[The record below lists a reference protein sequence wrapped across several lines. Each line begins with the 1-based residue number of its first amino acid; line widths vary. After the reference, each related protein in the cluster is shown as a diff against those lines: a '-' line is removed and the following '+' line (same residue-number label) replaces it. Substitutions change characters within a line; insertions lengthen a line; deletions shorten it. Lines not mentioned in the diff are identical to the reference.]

1 MALQGGA
8 DSSPTG
14 LARRSRHGIG
24 FRLGAAF
31 VTIVGLAVGA
41 CIVGWLSYVSLSGEL
56 SQIARSQMPRLAFA
70 TRLSKTGADI
80 SSVMPNLASSPTR
93 SGYTAIR
100 AVYAQR
106 LDTLNAVLAE
116 MQAADLD
123 NGEFGPLVESINR
136 NLSELDIASGRR
148 FTLQEEMRADLDE
161 LRWVQ
166 TDLLGEAEPL
176 VDDVRFNMETE
187 LKADAREARILNEQR
202 KSEALMS
209 VIAQASLATGLI
221 ARLVDLNSVED
232 IQETIAYLGDSTD
245 ALRLGQQTLADWP
258 DSITVRQLAERILS
272 SADVTAGLPHT
283 KRSELIERGNVQAL
297 ANENRRLVE
306 ELGQRIG
313 LEVGAA
319 QASGRLASERAERA
333 IATGSGVLLAIAVL
347 SVAAALAIGYFY
359 VHRNLL
365 ARIRALAES
374 AFDISAGQP
383 GATMAVSSRDELGD
397 LASALNVFRHTRDEL
412 IQSAKLAALGQ
423 MAAGIGH
430 ELKQPLAAIRSHT
443 HNGGVLIER
452 GDPDKAM
459 QSLEKIGQLTQR
471 MSNQIGHLRRFAR
484 LPDSRIGPVDLAAA
498 VEGATSLL
506 AHRFQDEDAVLTVSL
521 QEALPLVI
529 AEGVRLEQV
538 FVNLIANAM
547 DAVAGRDERTI
558 RLTARSIGER
568 VEITV
573 EDTGGGIVA
582 DDVNVIFDPFFTT
595 KPPSSGLGL
604 GLSITY
610 NILKDFGGGVTVLRT
625 SPEGTSF
632 LVTLRAAADDRS

>member
-1 MALQGGA
+1 
-8 DSSPTG
+8 
-14 LARRSRHGIG
+14 
-24 FRLGAAF
+24 
-31 VTIVGLAVGA
+31 
-41 CIVGWLSYVSLSGEL
+41 
-56 SQIARSQMPRLAFA
+56 
-70 TRLSKTGADI
+70 
-80 SSVMPNLASSPTR
+80 
-93 SGYTAIR
+93 
-100 AVYAQR
+100 
-106 LDTLNAVLAE
+106 
-116 MQAADLD
+116 
-123 NGEFGPLVESINR
+123 
-136 NLSELDIASGRR
+136 
-148 FTLQEEMRADLDE
+148 
-161 LRWVQ
+161 
-166 TDLLGEAEPL
+166 
-176 VDDVRFNMETE
+176 
-187 LKADAREARILNEQR
+187 
-202 KSEALMS
+202 MS

-319 QASGRLASERAERA
+319 QESGRLASERAERA

-347 SVAAALAIGYFY
+347 SVTAALAIGYFY

-365 ARIRALAES
+365 ARIRGLAES

-397 LASALNVFRHTRDEL
+397 LANALNVFRHTRDEL

-484 LPDSRIGPVDLAAA
+484 LPDSRIGPVELAAA

-521 QEALPLVI
+521 EEGLPLVIAEGVRLEQVFVNLIANAMDAVAGRDERTIRLTARSIGERVEITQEALPLVI